1 MAINRNKIPKNI
13 LVIRFSAI
21 GDVAITVPVIQSL
34 AEKYPECRVTM
45 LSNVKFKPF
54 FSCMPDNFH
63 FLGIDLKEYHG
74 SGGLKRL
81 KQELMEMDFDA
92 VADLHGVIRSRI
104 ISMMFKWRGVKVR
117 SINKGRLSRYGLTR
131 FHLKDRHQRLTS
143 FERYSIVL
151 KKLGFTFDLNFSS
164 IFGIGKGDINLI
176 SDVTGI
182 KGGSRW
188 IGVAPFA
195 AHRGK
200 IYPTQLMEQVISM
213 INETTNV
220 EKIFVFAY
228 GKEQEQ
234 IENWNKFGKVILIG
248 GKLNM
253 SRELILMSH
262 LDVMLAMDSS
272 NMHLASLTATP
283 VVSIWGAT
291 HISAGFLG
299 FGQKQEDCVQL
310 DLPCRP
316 CSIYGKKPCRY
327 GDYHCMTSIH
337 PQMVMSKLKRYL

>member
-1 MAINRNKIPKNI
+1 
-13 LVIRFSAI
+13 
-21 GDVAITVPVIQSL
+21 
-34 AEKYPECRVTM
+34 
-45 LSNVKFKPF
+45 
-54 FSCMPDNFH
+54 
-63 FLGIDLKEYHG
+63 
-74 SGGLKRL
+74 
-81 KQELMEMDFDA
+81 
-92 VADLHGVIRSRI
+92 
-104 ISMMFKWRGVKVR
+104 
-117 SINKGRLSRYGLTR
+117 
-131 FHLKDRHQRLTS
+131 
-143 FERYSIVL
+143 
-151 KKLGFTFDLNFSS
+151 
-164 IFGIGKGDINLI
+164 
-176 SDVTGI
+176 
-182 KGGSRW
+182 
-188 IGVAPFA
+188 
-195 AHRGK
+195 
-200 IYPTQLMEQVISM
+200 M